1 MQIDKDL
8 FYESLY
14 KKLNPRSGV
23 FQPIDNTN
31 ETGWKKVLDIKWKG
45 GIHFIVEGYSHY
57 KWGWCYVMRNGQFIS
72 TMSYIALRCDDGLK
86 FLQHHIDD
94 IEDGKYRNKKTW
106 HEQIKSFVEEKSL
119 VSYMNNT
126 KWRELVNDLME
137 KAPWDCVQYKTLFEK
152 NAPEPDVFWNLHGD
166 EDFNFG
172 SKTLDLS
179 EIEWMK
185 IKHAETVREHIGL
198 LVPDKI
204 QTIDHK
210 SLILEILQK
219 HSIPYEYNESEQ
231 TFTIYG
237 YR

>member
-1 MQIDKDL
+1 
-8 FYESLY
+8 
-14 KKLNPRSGV
+14 
-23 FQPIDNTN
+23 
-31 ETGWKKVLDIKWKG
+31 
-45 GIHFIVEGYSHY
+45 
-57 KWGWCYVMRNGQFIS
+57 
-72 TMSYIALRCDDGLK
+72 
-86 FLQHHIDD
+86 
-94 IEDGKYRNKKTW
+94 
-106 HEQIKSFVEEKSL
+106 
-119 VSYMNNT
+119 MNNT

-185 IKHAETVREHIGL
+185 IKHVETVREHIGL

-219 HSIPYEYNESEQ
+219 HSIPYEYNETEQ
-231 TFTIYG
+231 TFIIYG

>member
-14 KKLNPRSGV
+14 KKLNPRSGE

-45 GIHFIVEGYSHY
+45 GIHFIIESSYYWLGHY
-57 KWGWCYVMRNGQFIS
+57 YVMRDKQELSPWYHFEKP
-72 TMSYIALRCDDGLK
+72 DDLK
-86 FLQHHIDD
+86 FVQRLIDD

-185 IKHAETVREHIGL
+185 IKHVETVREHIGL

-219 HSIPYEYNESEQ
+219 HSIPYEYNETEQ
-231 TFTIYG
+231 TFIIYG